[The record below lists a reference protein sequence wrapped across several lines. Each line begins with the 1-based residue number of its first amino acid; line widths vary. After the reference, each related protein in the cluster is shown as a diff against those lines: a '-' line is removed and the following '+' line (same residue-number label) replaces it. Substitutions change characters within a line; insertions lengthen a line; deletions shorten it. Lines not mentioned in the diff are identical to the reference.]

1 MFPNVRFITS
11 EEKEA
16 LAGDRALLLSWAG
29 AGPPVGESLAPPAY
43 SPLRNFDWT
52 LEAGR

>member
-16 LAGDRALLLSWAG
+16 LAGDRALPLSRAG
-29 AGPPVGESLAPPAY
+29 AGPPTGESLAPPAY
-43 SPLRNFDWT
+43 SPLRSFDWT
-52 LEAGR
+52 PGAGR